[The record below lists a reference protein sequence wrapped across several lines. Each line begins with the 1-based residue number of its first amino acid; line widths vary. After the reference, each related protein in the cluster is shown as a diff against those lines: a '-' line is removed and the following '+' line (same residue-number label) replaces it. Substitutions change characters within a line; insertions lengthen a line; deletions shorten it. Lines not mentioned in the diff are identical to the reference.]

1 MAKKGGFFS
10 QISGKLSLIIG
21 GVSVAAVGIAI
32 TISVFI
38 AADGLKQANIKRIGN
53 RAEGAADYLRGWF
66 ERRKDD
72 VDNFAQTEENR
83 MTAWL
88 MLTGKRDTKLPSG
101 RYVWQHFNRNIK
113 HLFAIAP
120 YYDQA
125 YFINAETGKVFHASD
140 HHGETDEK
148 AVGRK
153 RSDRDYF
160 KEGLKKPY
168 LSQIYL
174 SKEAA
179 ELEGKTGEIPTMF
192 VSAPIVFRGK
202 TRAVAAFRVK
212 LEQLYKLLNRYSVG
226 KTGETYM
233 FNDKGLMVSNSRF
246 VNDIDANLKNKYG
259 ITDDTTLKLKLI
271 TPEGKLTG
279 GVATGIETKAKGFA
293 QKAYKDYRGV
303 PVYGYWDWLE
313 LVDKGI
319 MTEIDEAEVNETATQ
334 MITWLV
340 GVAIL
345 LAAISVVLAYF
356 FSRTIAVP
364 IRYAVTLAGNI
375 AQGDLTLNV
384 EQKYLNRGDE
394 IGTLAQA
401 LDRMLRDLKRI
412 IGSIS
417 VGAEQV
423 GSASDQIARG
433 NQDLS
438 QRTQEQASSLE
449 EVSATI
455 EESLSAIKQSAE
467 NSGEANNLANEAR
480 DSAQSGGEVV
490 KNAVDA
496 MSQITDYSKKIN
508 NIIQT
513 IDEIAFQT
521 NLLALNAAVEAAR
534 AGDEG
539 KGFAVV
545 AVEVRNLA
553 QRSAAASKEIASLI
567 ENTVEAVGNGNEL
580 VSKSGETLD
589 GIINQVKKVAD
600 IIQEIS
606 TSANE
611 QSNGADQI
619 KNAVGQL
626 DEVTQQN
633 ASLVE
638 ESAAAAEELSGQAQT
653 MRQNVAFFKIEEKSQ
668 QEDRQESSTPAS
680 SESASGSGSE
690 SGSAS
695 GSGERKQTKTSS
707 AKASSS
713 GQHNAA
719 ENQTKTQAP
728 KQLSQQNSGGEKK
741 SGSGDATKDFEAEF
755 EEF

>member
-38 AADGLKQANIKRIGN
+38 AADGLKDANIKRIGN

-72 VDNFAQTEENR
+72 VDSFCQTEENR

-88 MLTGKRDTKLPSG
+88 WMTGKRDTKLPCG
-101 RYVWQHFNRNIK
+101 HYVWEHWNLNIK

-120 YYDQA
+120 YYDHA
-125 YFINAETGKVFHASD
+125 YFIHAETGKVFHASD
-140 HHGETDEK
+140 HNGETDEK
-148 AVGRK
+148 SVGRNF
-153 RSDRDYF
+153 SDRDYF
-160 KEGLKKPY
+160 KKGLKKPY
-168 LSQIYL
+168 ISQIFL
-174 SKEAA
+174 SEEAA

-192 VSAPIVFRGK
+192 VAAPIVFRGK
-202 TRAVAAFRVK
+202 TYAVAAFMVK
-212 LEQLYKLLNRYSVG
+212 LRKMYELLNRYSVG

-233 FNDKGLMVSNSRF
+233 FNDKGVIVSNSRF

-271 TPEGKLTG
+271 TPEGKLTD

-303 PVYGYWDWLE
+303 PVYGYWDWME

-319 MTEIDEAEVNETATQ
+319 MTEIDEAEVDETATQ
-334 MITWLV
+334 MIIWLV

-364 IRYAVTLAGNI
+364 IRYAVSLAGNI

-401 LDRMLRDLKRI
+401 LDRMLRDLKKI

-589 GIINQVKKVAD
+589 GIIIQVKKVAD

-680 SESASGSGSE
+680 SESASGSGS
-690 SGSAS
+690 GS